1 MKLLGLGPFKIGEE
15 RGVPG
20 VRASGPRLLLLMMMH
35 LLSTCTTSPILI
47 LIINIKLKIIQMNS
61 TLIPRF

>member
-1 MKLLGLGPFKIGEE
+1 MLEPFMICEE
-15 RGVPG
+15 RGLPG

-47 LIINIKLKIIQMNS
+47 PIINSKDKNKTKEQHI
-61 TLIPRF
+61 RF